1 MPRRP
6 GPHPHAPGRRTPSSN
21 PRLPS
26 PLGEKT
32 WRKSP
37 EKSPPA
43 ALCHAAAESKPRVRA
58 RNGTRPPLEGE
69 IRIDI
74 PAQVE
79 RERTLDSAA
88 RARPPPPP
96 PRSRCSA
103 FRKGGEVEEDVRRG
117 GNRGGNILFSFL
129 LGVGWGGGRGLG
141 CVRTAGCSERIDVF
155 WLSGEGGFPNQERT
169 QDNTNARSRTSTK
182 IDRSI
187 NATSSRALA
196 DSLISAR

>member
-117 GNRGGNILFSFL
+117 GNRGGNIFFFFFW
-129 LGVGWGGGRGLG
+129 GWGGGEGGGWVAFERPGVRRGLMYFG
-141 CVRTAGCSERIDVF
+141 SRAREDFQIKSERKTIQMP
-155 WLSGEGGFPNQERT
+155 G
-169 QDNTNARSRTSTK
+169 
-182 IDRSI
+182 
-187 NATSSRALA
+187 LA
-196 DSLISAR
+196 PRRK